1 MSSSKLRGRKI
12 DSTPSSDACDD
23 DDENLLGLS
32 TVNID
37 DILVRLGGESLKSAE
52 KQSSQSS
59 NTKRIDDDIINDS
72 PAKNKILAPVRNK
85 LVTVSS
91 PSVPKEPVQRS

>member
-1 MSSSKLRGRKI
+1 MSSSKSRGRKI

-23 DDENLLGLS
+23 DEHLLGLS

-52 KQSSQSS
+52 KRSSQSS